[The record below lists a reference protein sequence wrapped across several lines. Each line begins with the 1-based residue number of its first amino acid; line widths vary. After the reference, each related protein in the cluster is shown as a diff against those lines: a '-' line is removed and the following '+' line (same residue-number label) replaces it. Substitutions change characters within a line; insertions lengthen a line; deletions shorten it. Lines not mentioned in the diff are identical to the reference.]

1 MTAVEHRPT
10 PPELLAAF
18 QRALVAE
25 SADDLADLHAPDALY
40 EFPLL
45 DRHRRPPYAGRAAI
59 RAGFAAEWSAAPV
72 RVTGVRNVVV
82 HETADPEVVVAEQE
96 AQVISTATGEQL
108 VVPFLLVL
116 RTRDGRIVHTRD
128 YSARAPLTHDA
139 GAALRLELVTVPVS
153 DVDRAK
159 VFYVERVGF
168 GVDLDHRPDEHHR
181 FVRLTPPGSA
191 CSIALT
197 VGYVDSEPG
206 SLIGVQLVV
215 HDAHVARAALRDR
228 GVDVSDVEEL
238 PWGRFFFFSDPDGN
252 GWSVQE
258 PRR

>member
-1 MTAVEHRPT
+1 MIASRRRRALREDGSMTAVEHRST

-45 DRHRRPPYAGRAAI
+45 DRDRRPPYVGREAI

-72 RVTGVRNVVV
+72 RVTGIRNVVV

-96 AQVISTATGEQL
+96 AQIISTATGRQL

-116 RTRDGRIVHTRD
+116 RARDGRIVHTRD
-128 YSARAPLTHDA
+128 YSARAPLTDDV
-139 GAALRLELVTVPVS
+139 GAVLSLELVTVPVS

-159 VFYVERVGF
+159 AFYAERVGF

-181 FVRLTPPGSA
+181 FVRLTPPGAA

-197 VGYVDSEPG
+197 AGYVDAEPG
-206 SLIGVQLVV
+206 
-215 HDAHVARAALRDR
+215 VADRRTTRRRRRAGRPCRAARSRR
-228 GVDVSDVEEL
+228 GRVGGPGVAVGPL
-238 PWGRFFFFSDPDGN
+238 
-252 GWSVQE
+252 
-258 PRR
+258 